1 MGQCVLHLP
10 PLYVTEAHL
19 LLRGVTSYW
28 ALGCITRTMPSAWVT
43 FLDCLAE
50 MQIIENVF

>member
-43 FLDCLAE
+43 FLNCLAE